1 MSRDAKS
8 NLSANAAELLTK
20 QADAI
25 TSCLDHYIPGDRPVA
40 LLLFPLDANVGNHMM
55 WLAITEYLENR
66 GIRIAYLASDW
77 DFNISDMIETVGDGT
92 ILFIGGVS
100 VSRLWPE
107 HAAIKRAVATACP
120 DNRLI
125 SLPSTML
132 FVDEDDRREASTIF
146 GEHRD
151 VIMMARDPVSA
162 ASARDVF
169 PDHISVITIHDSAFL
184 LPPQPRI
191 TDLIQHDVIWLAR
204 GDMESAGFKVPDD
217 VMKFDWP
224 SLERRAVN
232 VMAGRVGSKLGRKV
246 PNVLSFTNRIVGA
259 SYRAISQHV
268 LSNGNR
274 LLDQGSVLVTDR
286 LHPHVLA
293 VLRGQPC
300 VLLPDRFGK
309 NRSVWEY
316 SSHTYNT
323 LHWADEPE
331 EALEVAYA
339 LAYPQVTERRRAC

>member
-1 MSRDAKS
+1 MRKYAKPD
-8 NLSANAAELLTK
+8 LSVSAADLLTR
-20 QADAI
+20 QASAI
-25 TSCLDHYIPGDRPVA
+25 TSCLDDHIPGDRPVA
-40 LLLFPLDANVGNHMM
+40 LLLFPLDDNVGNHMM
-55 WLAITEYLENR
+55 WLAITEYLESR

-77 DFNISDMIETVGDGT
+77 DFNIIDMIDAIGDGT

-107 HAAIKRAVATACP
+107 HAAIKRAVAAACP

-151 VIMMARDPVSA
+151 VVLMARDPVSA

-169 PDHISVITIHDSAFL
+169 PSHVSVVTIHDSAFL
-184 LPPQPRI
+184 LPPQPRV
-191 TDLIQHDVIWLAR
+191 TDVIEHDVIWLAR
-204 GDMESAGFKVPDD
+204 GDMESAGFKVPVD

-224 SLERRAVN
+224 SLERKVVN
-232 VMAGRVGSKLGRKV
+232 VMTGRVGSKLGRSV
-246 PNVLSFTNRIVGA
+246 PNVLPFTNRVVGA

-316 SSHTYNT
+316 SSNSYNT
-323 LHWADEPE
+323 LHWADDPE
-331 EALEVAYA
+331 QALEIAYA
-339 LAYPQVTERRRAC
+339 LAYPQVTERRRAS